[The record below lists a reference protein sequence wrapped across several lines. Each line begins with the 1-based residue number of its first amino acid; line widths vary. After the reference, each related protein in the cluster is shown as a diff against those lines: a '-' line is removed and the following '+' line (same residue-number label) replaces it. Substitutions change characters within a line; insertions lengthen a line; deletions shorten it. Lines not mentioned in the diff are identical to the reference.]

1 MAGKLLDSLYVS
13 GAGVAAASG
22 TVSLYQ
28 PGTLVAVTAYSDD
41 ALTQPVTQ
49 PVSLDANGKTLLPLY
64 VSAPV
69 RAIIRAQSGATLYDI
84 TRLDGQR
91 AEIVS
96 LVNSSFPASPTVDA
110 ALTAVG
116 GSFGGTNGLFLATGA
131 GAVQRSFQS
140 AMSDVFFNV
149 KNYGAVGNGIAD
161 DTSAV
166 QNAITAAAAVGGGT
180 VFLPPGTYLINAAL
194 TIASSPAS
202 VSVVGSS
209 RGVSIVKTSST
220 TANAFTVTSVG
231 VVSFR
236 QFTIAAATSS
246 SGSGISVATGGNLV
260 VDTVAISGFANGI
273 ATTASAL
280 YAQNALVNG
289 STAGLAQTG
298 ASSTSTVIGGQ
309 YTSGSGS
316 GITVSGLNTALQI
329 VGATVGGSSIAID
342 LGSGASMYAYGVIN
356 SGGSLVVGYRAN
368 AAAGAIFHQGCN
380 WGDGGVTD
388 SRTGAPVNYSLST
401 NTAVTPL
408 PNQTDVVRIVAT
420 AAITVTVNAPAN
432 MGFGRRWTLICS
444 NTSGAGVTWTF
455 AASFKL
461 SAAVSPATGNRVS
474 LLLEQDAVTGNVY
487 EVGRAAT
494 AN

>member
-1 MAGKLLDSLYVS
+1 MAGKLLDSLYLS
-13 GAGVAAASG
+13 GVGSVAASG
-22 TVSLYQ
+22 TVNFYQ
-28 PGTLVAVTAYSDD
+28 PSTLVPITVYSDD
-41 ALTQPVTQ
+41 ALTQAILQ
-49 PVSLDANGKTLLPLY
+49 PITLDGSGKTPLPVY
-64 VSAPV
+64 TATPA
-69 RAIIRAQSGATLYDI
+69 RAIIRSQAGATLFDVSRI
-84 TRLDGQR
+84 DGDR
-91 AEIVS
+91 AELVG

-209 RGVSIVKTSST
+209 RGVSIIKSSSS

-246 SGSGISVATGGNLV
+246 SGSGISVATGGNIV
-260 VDTVAISGFANGI
+260 VDTVAISGFAKGI

-280 YAQNALVNG
+280 YAQNALVDG

-298 ASSTSTVIGGQ
+298 TSTATVVGGQ
-309 YTSGSGS
+309 FTSGSGS
-316 GITVSGLNTALQI
+316 GITLATGAPVLQI
-329 VGATVGGSSIAID
+329 IGASVGGSSIAID
-342 LGSGASMYAYGVIN
+342 LGAGASMYAYGVIN
-356 SGGSLVVGYRAN
+356 GGGSLVVGYRAN
-368 AAAGAIFHQGCN
+368 ASAGTVFHQGCN

-408 PNQTDVVRIVAT
+408 PNQTDIVRIVAT